1 MEETILKFMS
11 RKGNNLYNSLGTF
24 FKIPTNVTILYN
36 TAIGPLTPFHA
47 LWNIGRNGTILF
59 SCISMN
65 LHEAMRRDVAAKA
78 KRRYNELRAPHRPSN
93 DPPVVGFCP
102 RGRGLRKK
110 KRRGRK
116 ATKKDFKW
124 GREEL

>member
-1 MEETILKFMS
+1 MS
-11 RKGNNLYNSLGTF
+11 SQGSNLYNPLGTL

-47 LWNIGRNGTILF
+47 LWNISRNGAILF
-59 SCISMN
+59 SCISMTR
-65 LHEAMRRDVAAKA
+65 HEAMGMDVAVKA

-102 RGRGLRKK
+102 TTGGGSGR
-110 KRRGRK
+110 RRGEAGKRQRMTSDGAEK
-116 ATKKDFKW
+116 NFSCD
-124 GREEL
+124 R